1 MTKHMSKSPLITSGI
16 PWEDRISETQ
26 SFLAIG
32 KILLA
37 SEKGL
42 LTDCPSFWNSLPSHN
57 LTADN
62 CRLVVWKMWYSAILF
77 PFQSCALAIICHK
90 TQFYHWQN
98 FTNICTDLI
107 SQVSIFFQVGQISS
121 LFFEWFYGRW
131 WSVSTIFS
139 PQPLGFHNDPIRLLH
154 IFSDRCWSSTTNQI
168 SWKPCGFF
176 NEAHG
181 PR

>member
-16 PWEDRISETQ
+16 PWEDRILETQ

-42 LTDCPSFWNSLPSHN
+42 LTDCPSFWNSLPSHT

-90 TQFYHWQN
+90 THKTQFYHWQN

-107 SQVSIFFQVGQISS
+107 SQVSIFSKFHRHFPSWSNFITLQ
-121 LFFEWFYGRW
+121 LEWFYGRW

-139 PQPLGFHNDPIRLLH
+139 PQLGV
-154 IFSDRCWSSTTNQI
+154 S
-168 SWKPCGFF
+168 
-176 NEAHG
+176 
-181 PR
+181 